1 MYLSSVPKKIPHF
14 ILEPVYRLYERRL
27 IGEIKEYRVPRHLG
41 LIMDGNRRFA
51 ISRGL
56 PNQVGHEIG
65 MKKAEELLGWANE
78 IGIRIVTIYAFS
90 TENFDRDSKEV
101 SYIMDMFEK
110 KFREIKDSEIIK
122 KNRVRVKAIGNIS
135 MLPEKVRLAIEEGE
149 SVTKEYDNMAL
160 NICVAYGGRMEIV
173 EAIKKI
179 LETMKQGD
187 FSSEDIDVKLL
198 KENLF
203 TNGIPDPEIII
214 RTGGEKRLSNFLLFQ
229 SAYSELF
236 FLNVYFPLI
245 RKIDFLRVIR
255 DFQRRNRRF
264 GK

>member
-1 MYLSSVPKKIPHF
+1 MFLSSVPKKIPHF
-14 ILEPVYRLYERRL
+14 ILEPLYRVYERKL
-27 IGEIKEYRVPRHLG
+27 IDEIKEDKVPRHLG

-51 ISRGL
+51 ASRGL
-56 PNQVGHEIG
+56 PNQAGHEIG

-78 IGIRIVTIYAFS
+78 IGIKIVTIYAFS
-90 TENFDRDSKEV
+90 TENFDRDSEEV
-101 SYIMDMFEK
+101 SYIMDMLEK
-110 KFREIKDSEIIK
+110 KFREIKDSEVVK
-122 KNRVRVKAIGNIS
+122 KNKIRINAIGNIS
-135 MLPEKVRLAIEEGE
+135 MLPENVRQAIEEGE
-149 SVTKEYDNMAL
+149 SVTKDYSNMNL

-179 LETMKQGD
+179 LENIKEGG
-187 FSSEDIDVKLL
+187 FSTDDIDVKLL
-198 KENLF
+198 RENLF
-203 TNGIPDPEIII
+203 TNGIPDPDIIL

-245 RKIDFLRVIR
+245 RKVDFLRVIR

-264 GK
+264 GR